1 MNSMND
7 KIFIDT
13 NILVYAHDTS
23 NRLKRK
29 RAQEILFKGIQ
40 EENIVIST
48 QVICEL
54 FITLTKKLGMTIANA
69 RKEISL
75 LNHIL
80 IIELTYPMIIESID
94 LHKSQKISFWD
105 ALIIVAANTSE
116 CSILYSE
123 DLNHGQSVKALKII
137 NPFI

>member
-1 MNSMND
+1 MND

-54 FITLTKKLGMTIANA
+54 FVTLTKKLGMTVANA
-69 RKEISL
+69 RKEVSL
-75 LNHIL
+75 LNYTL
-80 IIELTYPMIIESID
+80 IIEITYPMILESID
-94 LHKSQKISFWD
+94 LHRSQKISFWD
-105 ALIIVAANTSE
+105 ALIIVAGNTSE
-116 CSILYSE
+116 CNILYSE
-123 DLNHGQSVKALKII
+123 DLNHGQRVNGLKII
-137 NPFI
+137 NPFL